1 MEKVRAV
8 VKEIAYAENHAKL
21 SPLKRSVIIPVLSF
35 ASSLYT
41 LALSL
46 RHSLY
51 RFRLLRSH
59 RLAVPVISV
68 GNLTWGGN
76 GKTPMVEFIARFL
89 AGSGIPPLILTRVR
103 YKYRSFF
110 LCFEIWGWW
119 VFINFPCFMAFSL
132 FWNLGMMG
140 VYKFSIFNCLFSVL
154 KFGHDGFFF
163 IYFFIYF
170 VFILIFHL
178 SLFFF
183 FSVLKFG

>member
-51 RFRLLRSH
+51 RFRLLRNH

-89 AGSGIPPLILTRVR
+89 ADSGIPPLILTRVR
-103 YKYRSFF
+103 YKYHS
-110 LCFEIWGWW
+110 
-119 VFINFPCFMAFSL
+119 
-132 FWNLGMMG
+132 
-140 VYKFSIFNCLFSVL
+140 
-154 KFGHDGFFF
+154 
-163 IYFFIYF
+163 
-170 VFILIFHL
+170 
-178 SLFFF
+178 F
-183 FSVLKFG
+183 FSVLKFGYDGSL

>member
-8 VKEIAYAENHAKL
+8 VKEIAYAENHGKL

-51 RFRLLRSH
+51 RFGLLRNH

-89 AGSGIPPLILTRVR
+89 ADSGIPPLILTRVR
-103 YKYRSFF
+103 YKYHSIFLL
-110 LCFEIWGWW
+110 LCFEIWVWYWWVFKNFPLCFEIWVWW
-119 VFINFPCFMAFSL
+119 VFINFPSFIVFVL
-132 FWNLGMMG
+132 
-140 VYKFSIFNCLFSVL
+140 SVL
-154 KFGHDGFFF
+154 IFGYDGC
-163 IYFFIYF
+163 
-170 VFILIFHL
+170 L
-178 SLFFF
+178 
-183 FSVLKFG
+183 

>member
-35 ASSLYT
+35 ASSLYA

-51 RFRLLRSH
+51 RFRLLRNH

-89 AGSGIPPLILTRVR
+89 ADSGIPPLILTRVR
-103 YKYRSFF
+103 YKYHSF
-110 LCFEIWGWW
+110 
-119 VFINFPCFMAFSL
+119 FSL

-140 VYKFSIFNCLFSVL
+140 VYKFPIFHC
-154 KFGHDGFFF
+154 FFF
-163 IYFFIYF
+163 LLCFGIWVWW
-170 VFILIFHL
+170 VFINFPSFIV
-178 SLFFF
+178 FFF
-183 FSVLKFG
+183 FSVLKFGYDGCL